1 MNFLAMLDQC
11 FLYPIRQ
18 LLELYRSD
26 SISEY
31 LFDGEVTL
39 WQVIVVFFVGALLI
53 RFLLSPV
60 RLRLSSFGSPNTQI
74 SAAERM
80 EDNRLKLEQ
89 DSIVKASMG
98 EYHGKL

>member
-1 MNFLAMLDQC
+1 MLDQ
-11 FLYPIRQ
+11 FILFPIRK
-18 LLELYRSD
+18 LLDLYND
-26 SISEY
+26 SAISEF

-39 WQVIVVFFVGALLI
+39 WQVIVIFFVGALLI

-60 RLRLSSFGSPNTQI
+60 RLKFSGSSEPATQI

-80 EDNRLKLEQ
+80 EDNRLKSQQ
-89 DSIVKASMG
+89 DSMIKASMG